1 MRKYQIDF
9 QRVQVGQTFCKG
21 GNKWFKRST
30 RTAHIINPVE
40 YSGVWFYFSN
50 LEKCTVYPQTYKLK
64 KGFKMRT
71 IKSISEGGE
80 CFELSGNVALL
91 YVGNKRYKFL
101 IHCYGTTE
109 KFLTHFA
116 SGKKLGSLTPLIYEN
131 FKSNYTF
138 IKDREL
144 SKLLIE
150 KLINKHGVER
160 VQVAIDS
167 AQAIN

>member
-1 MRKYQIDF
+1 
-9 QRVQVGQTFCKG
+9 
-21 GNKWFKRST
+21 
-30 RTAHIINPVE
+30 
-40 YSGVWFYFSN
+40 
-50 LEKCTVYPQTYKLK
+50 
-64 KGFKMRT
+64 MRT
-71 IKSISEGGE
+71 IKSISEKGE

-116 SGKKLGSLTPLIYEN
+116 ICKKLGSLTHIIYEN

-160 VQVAIDS
+160 VQVAMDS

>member
-1 MRKYQIDF
+1 
-9 QRVQVGQTFCKG
+9 
-21 GNKWFKRST
+21 
-30 RTAHIINPVE
+30 
-40 YSGVWFYFSN
+40 
-50 LEKCTVYPQTYKLK
+50 
-64 KGFKMRT
+64 MRT
-71 IKSISEGGE
+71 IKSISKDGE

-116 SGKKLGSLTPLIYEN
+116 SGKNLGSLSTIIREN

-138 IKDREL
+138 IKYREL
-144 SKLLIE
+144 AKLLIE
-150 KLINKHGVER
+150 KLINRHGVER
-160 VQVAIDS
+160 VQVTMDS

>member
-9 QRVQVGQTFCKG
+9 QRVPIGQTFCSG
-21 GNKWFKRST
+21 GNEWFKRST
-30 RTAHIINPVE
+30 RTAHIIKPSE
-40 YSGVWFYFSN
+40 YSGVWFYFGN
-50 LEKCTVYPQTYKLK
+50 LENCTMYPQTYKLK
-64 KGFKMRT
+64 GGLKMKT
-71 IKSISEGGE
+71 IKSISKDGE

-144 SKLLIE
+144 AKLLIE

-160 VQVAIDS
+160 VQFAIDS

>member
-1 MRKYQIDF
+1 
-9 QRVQVGQTFCKG
+9 
-21 GNKWFKRST
+21 
-30 RTAHIINPVE
+30 
-40 YSGVWFYFSN
+40 
-50 LEKCTVYPQTYKLK
+50 
-64 KGFKMRT
+64 MRT
-71 IKSISEGGE
+71 IKSISKDGKR
-80 CFELSGNVALL
+80 FELSGNVALL

-109 KFLTHFA
+109 KFLTHVA
-116 SGKKLGSLTPLIYEN
+116 SGKKLGSLTPIIYEN

-138 IKDREL
+138 IKEREL

>member
-1 MRKYQIDF
+1 
-9 QRVQVGQTFCKG
+9 
-21 GNKWFKRST
+21 
-30 RTAHIINPVE
+30 
-40 YSGVWFYFSN
+40 
-50 LEKCTVYPQTYKLK
+50 
-64 KGFKMRT
+64 MRT

-116 SGKKLGSLTPLIYEN
+116 SGKKLGSLTPIICEN

-160 VQVAIDS
+160 VQAVMDS